1 MRNMS
6 FFILFFTLLMTS
18 CSMFQPRYSDELD
31 RLSQECFKAKKGI
44 EFQIYPIP
52 EELLPEKKE

>member
-1 MRNMS
+1 
-6 FFILFFTLLMTS
+6 
-18 CSMFQPRYSDELD
+18 MFQPRYSDELD